1 MPRKAVTPR
10 PAKAAKTA
18 TVSGTPTVAGIAR
31 RQLHVILALDCSGS
45 MRGDR
50 IASLNYA
57 MRTALPEL
65 RHVAADNPEI
75 DVRLRVLRFGSTA
88 EWHVAEPLPV
98 DEVRWTDLTADGETQ
113 MGDALR
119 LIAGILTPEA
129 MPGRQLPPVVVVASD
144 GYPTDDIEGGLKAFF
159 EAPNAAASIRLA
171 IAIGSDA
178 DQEILERF
186 IAHPTMKPLK
196 ATNASDLVHHIKWA
210 TTAPVKAASSP
221 TNAPD
226 PLVPL
231 AREADLAPSANSEII
246 W

>member
-1 MPRKAVTPR
+1 MAD
-10 PAKAAKTA
+10 
-18 TVSGTPTVAGIAR
+18 IAR

-57 MRTALPEL
+57 LRMALPEL
-65 RHVAADNPEI
+65 RNVADDNPEI
-75 DVRLRVLRFGSTA
+75 DVRVRVLRFASDASWITSDA
-88 EWHVAEPLPV
+88 VPV
-98 DEVRWTDLTADGETQ
+98 RDFVWTDLVADGETHL
-113 MGDALR
+113 GDALS
-119 LIAGILTPEA
+119 LIASVLGNDA
-129 MPGRQLPPVVVVASD
+129 MPGRQLPPVVVIASD
-144 GYPTDDIEGGLKAFF
+144 GYPTDDFEAGFKAFF
-159 EAPNAAASIRLA
+159 AADHAGSAIRLA

-178 DQEILERF
+178 DTDILQQF
-186 IAHPTMKPLK
+186 IRHPTMKPLR
-196 ATNASDLVHHIKWA
+196 ANNAAALVEHIKWA

-231 AREADLAPSANSEII
+231 ARNADLAVPADSEII

>member
-1 MPRKAVTPR
+1 MADV
-10 PAKAAKTA
+10 
-18 TVSGTPTVAGIAR
+18 AR

-57 MRTALPEL
+57 LRTALPEL
-65 RHVAADNPEI
+65 RSVATENPEV
-75 DVRLRVLRFGSTA
+75 DVRVRVLRFASEA
-88 EWHVAEPLPV
+88 SWHTPDAVPV
-98 DEVRWTDLTADGETQ
+98 GALVWTDLVADGETH

-119 LIAGILTPEA
+119 LMAATLTKDA
-129 MPGRQLPPVVVVASD
+129 MPGRQLPPVVVIVSD
-144 GYPTDDIEGGLKAFF
+144 GYPTDDFDAGFKAFF
-159 EAPNAAASIRLA
+159 AADHAEAAVRIA

-178 DQEILERF
+178 DTDILQQF
-186 IAHPTMKPLK
+186 IRHPTMKPLR
-196 ATNASDLVHHIKWA
+196 ASNAAALVEHIKWA

-226 PLVPL
+226 PLAPPVR
-231 AREADLAPSANSEII
+231 AADFADATDSEII

>member
-1 MPRKAVTPR
+1 MG
-10 PAKAAKTA
+10 PASSLDMADI
-18 TVSGTPTVAGIAR
+18 VR

-57 MRTALPEL
+57 LRTALPEL
-65 RHVAADNPEI
+65 RAVATENPEV
-75 DVRLRVLRFGSTA
+75 DVRIRVLRFASDASWLTTDA
-88 EWHVAEPLPV
+88 VPV
-98 DEVRWTDLTADGETQ
+98 VEFTWTDLVADGETHF
-113 MGDALR
+113 GDALTLMAAALSR
-119 LIAGILTPEA
+119 EA

-144 GYPTDDIEGGLKAFF
+144 GYPTDDFEVGFKAFF
-159 EAPNAAASIRLA
+159 AADHAEAAIRIA

-178 DQEILERF
+178 DTDILQQF
-186 IAHPTMKPLK
+186 IRHPTRKPLR
-196 ATNASDLVHHIKWA
+196 ASNAAALVEHIKWA

-226 PLVPL
+226 PLAPPVR
-231 AREADLAPSANSEII
+231 ATDLANTADSEII

>member
-1 MPRKAVTPR
+1 M
-10 PAKAAKTA
+10 
-18 TVSGTPTVAGIAR
+18 AGVAR

-57 MRTALPEL
+57 LRTALPEL
-65 RHVAADNPEI
+65 RAVAEDNPEI
-75 DVRLRVLRFGSTA
+75 DVRIRVLRFASEAT
-88 EWHVAEPLPV
+88 WHVAEPVPV
-98 DEVRWTDLTADGETQ
+98 GELRWTDLAAEGETNL
-113 MGDALR
+113 GEALVLMSR
-119 LIAGILTPEA
+119 ALSREA

-144 GYPTDDIEGGLKAFF
+144 GYPTDDFEAGFEAFF
-159 EAPNAAASIRLA
+159 AADHADAAIRLA

-178 DQEILERF
+178 DTEILERF
-186 IAHPTMKPLK
+186 IRHPAMKPLR
-196 ATNASDLVHHIKWA
+196 ANNAAALVEHIKWA

-231 AREADLAPSANSEII
+231 AREADVVAEADSEII